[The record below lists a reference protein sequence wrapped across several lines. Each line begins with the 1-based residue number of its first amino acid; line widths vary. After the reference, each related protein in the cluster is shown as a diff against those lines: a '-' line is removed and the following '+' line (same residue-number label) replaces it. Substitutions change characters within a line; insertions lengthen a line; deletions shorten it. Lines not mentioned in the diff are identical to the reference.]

1 VSWGAIENDDET
13 SSWGADAGAAGWDTE
28 EDRDTSWWDT
38 GQSIANELVKSYGL
52 RHENGQWSW
61 SLENVAKSFKE
72 DPIWTSLDYVML
84 AAPVAKW
91 GIASYKVA
99 RGSTAAGR
107 MYHAGA
113 AAGRAPTRLGAR
125 AAEGLGR
132 LVGAK
137 DGFGHAVEMQ
147 AQYGARG
154 KIGEY
159 FSSKAGRRLDDPDY
173 EEMLRVGG
181 ADPMEQR
188 GLHTLWAREQKMEAE
203 AWIREGQDIS
213 ALQRR
218 ALKTDAARETF
229 TTALMRGADSTD
241 PALAALGKDAQEV
254 YEKTWTFRR
263 KIHDELYRAGLIS
276 DEAYEAGLKQYW
288 PRSHAELD
296 AAGKF
301 AKARG
306 AKRTP
311 EGDANLK
318 ARHWTYDEAEQIE
331 NAGILT
337 RVLDPNVG
345 TMKLAKAAMKLSRHT
360 YLQRLAGSA
369 IAKTSDEILSHITDL
384 VGQAQSGDKLAQ
396 SLLKTYDP
404 KQLEGFTAYLRAHR
418 EVEGVLPQAALE
430 NGVREFLGWRKMSD
444 LPGARHLPK
453 ELRDKFIDPAVAED
467 VLGMAKISESWGEM
481 AGTLG
486 RVYQGGIGAF
496 KYTKTVMN
504 PATHF
509 RNIFGSMVFHHLTVG
524 GLGVFNPKNMMYT
537 RGRAALKAGPG
548 NADYM
553 DALKAGLLGSSH
565 DRELYEHLA
574 KSIDSE
580 LAQGAT
586 VPDLIAKIPG
596 IGDSWIGRKAQ
607 AGLSRAERF
616 YRGVDEMAKM
626 DAFLTRRDA
635 WKKKLTQ
642 SGFKG
647 DVHQEAVS
655 RAASDVAKFQ
665 PMFVQNSPFTNL
677 VRNAIPFASFTT
689 ETVRIWKNAL
699 VENPHRAFFWNH
711 FVESASQVSA
721 AAAGFSP
728 DEIEAAHGSLAHFQQ
743 GKKSLVWPWR
753 VDGKPVFLDMSYMI
767 PLANIAEAE
776 AAEATFFDYAQIDPF
791 TNPFASIAAAAST
804 GVDPFTKR
812 PVEPR
817 FLQQQLGVA
826 VEPGRGQRALG
837 LGEHMLKMMLPP
849 LVPPGYSGVNLME
862 WVRGTRHPLTGEEL
876 EQGALRTVG
885 ANLAGIRL
893 YEADVQSQMLNVKR
907 EEKLTE
913 QRTQFWWDQWRQ
925 GAANGDAGTMRK
937 ALGSIAAIR
946 RDQGDDDVEGYLA
959 EGISSREPGKYRT
972 VPTAQLEEVLR
983 RSRRLGYTDPA
994 DRAAVGE
1001 LMARLQERRTR
1012 SKSKK
1017 SKREKKRGTWKW
1029 EK

>member
-1 VSWGAIENDDET
+1 VSWGAIDTDET
-13 SSWGADAGAAGWDTE
+13 SAWGAAGEAAEWGDDE
-28 EDRDTSWWDT
+28 EGREDGWFDT

-52 RHENGQWSW
+52 RRENGQWSW

-113 AAGRAPTRLGAR
+113 AAGRAPTSLGAR

-132 LVGAK
+132 MVGAK

-147 AQYGARG
+147 ARFGTRG
-154 KIGEY
+154 KVGEY

-173 EEMLRVGG
+173 EEMLRTGG

-188 GLHTLWAREQKMEAE
+188 ALHTLWAREQKIEAE
-203 AWIREGQDIS
+203 AWVREGQDLS

-218 ALKTDAARETF
+218 ALKTDAARTTF
-229 TTALMRGADSTD
+229 TEALQRGADVTD
-241 PALAALGKDAQEV
+241 PALAGLGKDAQDV
-254 YEKTWTFRR
+254 YAKTWDFRLR
-263 KIHDELYRAGLIS
+263 IHNGLYQRGLIS
-276 DEAYEAGLKQYW
+276 DEAYEAGLKTYF
-288 PRSHAELD
+288 PRTHAELD

-306 AKRTP
+306 AKRVP
-311 EGDANLK
+311 EGEANLK
-318 ARHWTYDEAEQIE
+318 GRQWTYDEAEMLE

-345 TMKLAKAAMKLSRHT
+345 TMKMARAAMALSRHT
-360 YLQRLAGSA
+360 YFERLGTSA
-369 IAKTSDEILSHITDL
+369 VAKTADEILSHITDL
-384 VGQAQSGDKLAQ
+384 VGKSQSGDKLAQ

-404 KQLEGFTAYLRAHR
+404 KQIEGFTKYLQAHHA
-418 EVEGVLPQAALE
+418 VEGTIPPAALE
-430 NGVREFLGWRKMSD
+430 SGVREFLGWRKMSD
-444 LPGARHLPK
+444 LPGARHLPAQ
-453 ELRDKFIDPAVAED
+453 LRDKFVDPAVADD

-481 AGTLG
+481 AGALG
-486 RVYQGGIGAF
+486 RVYQGSLGVF

-509 RNIFGSMVFHHLTVG
+509 RNLFGSMVFHHLTVG
-524 GLGVFNPKNMMYT
+524 GAGVFNPKNLMYT
-537 RGRAALKAGPG
+537 RGRNALKAGPG

-565 DRELYEHLA
+565 DRELYEHLS
-574 KSIDSE
+574 KSIDAE

-586 VPDLIAKIPG
+586 VPDLLARIPG
-596 IGDSWIGRKAQ
+596 IGESWIGRKAA

-689 ETVRIWKNAL
+689 ETVRIWKNSI
-699 VENPHRAFFWNH
+699 VENPHRAYFWNH
-711 FVESASQVSA
+711 FVESASQVTA
-721 AAAGFSP
+721 AMAGFSSA
-728 DEIEAAHGSLAHFQQ
+728 EVEQAHGALAHFQE

-776 AAEATFFDYAQIDPF
+776 SAEASFFDYVQIDPF
-791 TNPFASIAAAAST
+791 TNPIASTFAAAST
-804 GVDPFTKR
+804 GIDPFTKR
-812 PVEPR
+812 PIEPR

-826 VEPGRGQRALG
+826 VEPGQMQKALG

-885 ANLAGIRL
+885 ANLAGLRL

-925 GAANGDAGTMRK
+925 GAANGDAATMRK
-937 ALGSIAAIR
+937 ALGSIASIR

-959 EGISSREPGKYRT
+959 DGISSREPGKYRT

-983 RSRRLGYTDPA
+983 RSRRIGYTDPA

-1001 LMARLQERRTR
+1001 LMARLQERRSR
-1012 SKSKK
+1012 GNSKK

-1029 EK
+1029 KE